1 MTSVYYIDPESEQ
14 TMIRLLTPIV
24 KRMKDFIDALRPDI
38 HVSRRNIR
46 NDVREQ
52 HISVGTLLRS
62 DVNLMNASIDSR
74 PTNNILLLDLRAK
87 YSLYINE
94 IQTLWDTLLQIQIR

>member
-14 TMIRLLTPIV
+14 AMIRLLTPIV

-38 HVSRRNIR
+38 DTRRRLR

-62 DVNLMNASIDSR
+62 DVNLLNASIDSR
-74 PTNNILLLDLRAK
+74 PTNNIILLDLRAK